1 MTVEDICQN
10 VYFQGNSLS
19 VIKVKRGFA
28 IGAIRDELVR
38 RGIIIQWERD
48 RRNLSVDFTDITATY
63 RALFSSDTI
72 EKDAAILEADLMTC
86 ILNFQQYISILKKQK
101 SANVSLPGS
110 IGNEF
115 QNGSHSTSDDTIRL
129 LPATASTTITPNL
142 YDSVI
147 KAAAINA
154 QLSKRNAELESSQS
168 AIKIKVA
175 YIDKAMESQRK
186 ARMAVV
192 NEMMVQWDQLSEKTM
207 PTSRGQQLP
216 KNLLMSVYV
225 LFVRNVNVPIADQ
238 GSELKVD
245 ITGFENLINKANQS
259 QIRAVFKILKI
270 DITNYMLLK
279 ELISNKNKRW
289 NFLRSAR
296 RTGGVIEEQDD
307 SDENDADNEIQ
318 LNDDD
323 DL

>member
-1 MTVEDICQN
+1 MNEDNIANLSGNDVNTICHHVAHTVLLGKRANDNGIYTFMTVEDNCQN
-10 VYFQGNSLS
+10 VYVRGHSLS

-38 RGIIIQWERD
+38 HGIIVQWERD
-48 RRNLSVDFTDITATY
+48 RRNLSGDFTDITATY

-72 EKDAAILEADLMTC
+72 EKDAAILEADFMTC

-168 AIKIKVA
+168 AIK
-175 YIDKAMESQRK
+175 
-186 ARMAVV
+186 
-192 NEMMVQWDQLSEKTM
+192 
-207 PTSRGQQLP
+207 
-216 KNLLMSVYV
+216 
-225 LFVRNVNVPIADQ
+225 
-238 GSELKVD
+238 
-245 ITGFENLINKANQS
+245 
-259 QIRAVFKILKI
+259 
-270 DITNYMLLK
+270 
-279 ELISNKNKRW
+279 
-289 NFLRSAR
+289 LRSR
-296 RTGGVIEEQDD
+296 ISTRQWSPKEMLGW
-307 SDENDADNEIQ
+307 Q
-318 LNDDD
+318 L
-323 DL
+323 

>member
-1 MTVEDICQN
+1 
-10 VYFQGNSLS
+10 
-19 VIKVKRGFA
+19 
-28 IGAIRDELVR
+28 
-38 RGIIIQWERD
+38 
-48 RRNLSVDFTDITATY
+48 
-63 RALFSSDTI
+63 
-72 EKDAAILEADLMTC
+72 
-86 ILNFQQYISILKKQK
+86 
-101 SANVSLPGS
+101 
-110 IGNEF
+110 
-115 QNGSHSTSDDTIRL
+115 
-129 LPATASTTITPNL
+129 
-142 YDSVI
+142 
-147 KAAAINA
+147 
-154 QLSKRNAELESSQS
+154 
-168 AIKIKVA
+168 
-175 YIDKAMESQRK
+175 
-186 ARMAVV
+186 
-192 NEMMVQWDQLSEKTM
+192 M